1 MSITSL
7 VDIPDDLAAEA
18 AKVEGLPQRLLLFI
32 RAEVTQDHKRKSRHS
47 AEAREIVA
55 RAMERAEKMKA
66 EGFDREEAMER
77 FAANY
82 ESILE
87 HISKK

>member
-1 MSITSL
+1 M
-7 VDIPDDLAAEA
+7 
-18 AKVEGLPQRLLLFI
+18 
-32 RAEVTQDHKRKSRHS
+32 TQDHKRKSHHS

-55 RAMERAEKMKA
+55 WAMERAAKMKA
-66 EGFDREEAMER
+66 EVFDREEAMDR

-87 HISKK
+87 HITKK